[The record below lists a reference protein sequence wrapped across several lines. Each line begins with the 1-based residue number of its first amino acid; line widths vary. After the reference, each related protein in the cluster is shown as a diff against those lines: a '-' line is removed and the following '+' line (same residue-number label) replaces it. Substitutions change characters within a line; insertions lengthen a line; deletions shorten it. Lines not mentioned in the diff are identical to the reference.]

1 MTVKKLLEAFVNGAT
16 RGKASG
22 GRLRI
27 NGAKLYNY
35 DTVIALRKKDGTVAV
50 NNNYYSQTTS
60 RHQNYLKAL
69 LWGTDYKEA
78 SEISIRKMLEEGC

>member
-1 MTVKKLLEAFVNGAT
+1 MTVKKLLEAFVKGAT

-35 DTVIALRKKDGTVAV
+35 DTVIALRKKDGTVVV
-50 NNNYYSQTTS
+50 NNNYYSMTTT

-69 LWGTDYKEA
+69 LWGTAYQDASEA
-78 SEISIRKMLEEGC
+78 SIKKVIEEGC

>member
-1 MTVKKLLEAFVNGAT
+1 MLLGVKP
-16 RGKASG
+16 R

-78 SEISIRKMLEEGC
+78 SEISIKKMLEEEGGQSESSGESI